1 MKGPTTPNKG
11 LLVKTF
17 RIAAASVAV
26 VGLVMVA
33 VPAQAAQP
41 QATGK
46 QQLVAGVLYKQLA
59 KSYASDP
66 NGLEDLCDL
75 FAINATST
83 TALFMSDSSD
93 WKALSKQ
100 LGVSMK
106 DIRVGLRIAIKK
118 ACA

>member
-1 MKGPTTPNKG
+1 MC
-11 LLVKTF
+11 
-17 RIAAASVAV
+17 
-26 VGLVMVA
+26 A